1 MSDAQQQSSGQT
13 ATESG
18 TLLDQILS
26 TGKMVR
32 QVEQRSLA
40 EQMVG
45 EFARQILDEEM
56 KVSVNTVSMIES
68 QIKHID
74 ELLTAQI
81 NEIIHHEDFK
91 TLESTWRG
99 LNYLVMN
106 TETSTTLKIRV
117 LNASKKDISDDLKKA
132 VEFDQ
137 SALFKQIYEEE
148 YGTFGSTPYGLLVG
162 DYYFGKHPQDIALL
176 ELVSNVA
183 AAAHAPFMT
192 GTSPELLNLDS
203 FTDLPRPRDLAKIF
217 EGSDYIKWRSFRD
230 TPDSRYVG
238 LCMPHVLMRLP
249 YGPDTL
255 PVDEFN
261 FVEDVSGKDHSRY
274 LWGNAAFAFAERV
287 TRSFALYKWCAAV
300 RGVEGGGLVE
310 NLPVHVF
317 KTDEGDLVAKCPT
330 EIAITDRREKELND
344 LGLIALCYQKNTD
357 KSAFF
362 GAASTNKP
370 KIYDQ
375 DAATANAYLSAQL
388 PYIFSAS
395 RFAHYLKVIVR
406 DKIGSFTTKSSLE
419 QELNRWIN
427 LYVIKDPNA
436 DQRDKS
442 MYPLQDARI
451 DVVENPA
458 KPGAYRAIAYVKP
471 HFQLDEVHTS
481 IRLVADLPG

>member
-148 YGTFGSTPYGLLVG
+148 YGTFGGTPYGLLVG